1 MNPGENS
8 TWLTLMYEVQKFTR
22 ERLQRP
28 DGMSE
33 LQRLLPPQASQ
44 MFDLARP
51 EIIRVCQLLVP
62 GLLVDFLA
70 KNKEILNTDGL
81 NSWAA
86 DPKKGRL

>member
-28 DGMSE
+28 DGMAE
-33 LQRLLPPQASQ
+33 LQRLLPPRA
-44 MFDLARP
+44 
-51 EIIRVCQLLVP
+51 CQLLVP